1 MYQSAYPT
9 PMNRQTAV
17 ALYLTVLLL
26 ALGGVLWMGQKALFS
41 RGPYNTPLGSHGTAL
56 AEPRPLEAFS
66 LVDHRGQPFDLDSLK
81 GQWTFLFFG
90 FTHCPD
96 MCPTTLAVMNDIDR
110 RLRASLDE
118 SVEARFAFVSIDP
131 ERDTVAELANYVPH
145 FNRDFIGLT
154 GDPAQLRALAQPL
167 GVLYARLM
175 EQGDT
180 MGYMMEHTTSIFLVG
195 PEARWQAVFSPP
207 HDPAGIAEA
216 FLKIRQSQSYG
227 S

>member
-1 MYQSAYPT
+1 
-9 PMNRQTAV
+9 MNRQTAV
-17 ALYLTVLLL
+17 ALYLTVLVL

-41 RGPYNTPLGSHGTAL
+41 RGPYNTPLGSHGVAL
-56 AEPRPLEAFS
+56 AKPQALEAFS

-81 GQWTFLFFG
+81 GRWTFLFFG

-96 MCPTTLAVMNDIDR
+96 MCPTTLAAMNSVDR
-110 RLRASLDE
+110 RLRETSGRGT
-118 SVEARFAFVSIDP
+118 EARFVFVSIDP
-131 ERDTVAELANYVPH
+131 ERDTVAELAGYVPH

-154 GDPAQLRALAQPL
+154 GEPAQLRALAQPL
-167 GVLYARLM
+167 GVMYARLA

-180 MGYMMEHTTSIFLVG
+180 AGYMMEHTTSIFLVD

-207 HDPAGIAEA
+207 HDPAGIADA
-216 FLKIRQSQSYG
+216 FLKITQPYG